1 MEGLF
6 SLTYSTVLEQCQ
18 YYFCESVPHT
28 SIHPFLRHYL
38 SLIIQPVCTTYLH
51 IQLHDPYDNMA
62 TRCPDCCGSHDYR
75 NSSVGQFELDVSDM
89 FPGSRSKWMH
99 AGLDRD
105 SIFCVPLSATGA
117 CSARHQHEDTNT
129 RHVQL

>member
-1 MEGLF
+1 MFLI
-6 SLTYSTVLEQCQ
+6 SVLEQCQ
-18 YYFCESVPHT
+18 YYFCV
-28 SIHPFLRHYL
+28 FVR
-38 SLIIQPVCTTYLH
+38 TYFNPPLPKH
-51 IQLHDPYDNMA
+51 IQLHDPDDNMA

-89 FPGSRSKWMH
+89 FPGSHSKWMH
-99 AGLDRD
+99 VDLDRD